1 MIAVMTESVLRSAA
15 DDGGPMVVLLR
26 MVRERDG
33 NIDSLVRDFE
43 RRTSER
49 GTDLNARLALGH
61 LYREAGR
68 FDDALREYAVAERAA
83 PTSPA
88 PPRALADLYHRM
100 DRATDERAAR
110 ERSLA
115 RTTDRREQADTLRL
129 LVELALTANDLPSAR
144 SYHQR
149 LVAQDRQSLTIRRE
163 LADALLQ
170 RRMFAPA
177 IEEYQSLVR
186 SLSGDNRVL
195 PPVLRDLGRAFAG
208 ANQHEQAIAAYRRAL
223 SVAGTD
229 AGVRREIYSAMT
241 DSFVAQNALPAWIA
255 ELEREPTG
263 RDSYDRAVLLG
274 RLHDQA
280 GNATQAIRAYQRAI
294 ATRPT
299 DLDAQ
304 RAIAQLYRRQ
314 GERDLEIAAYRRLVQ
329 LAPRETD
336 WVIELADLL
345 VNVGRREEALQMLAD
360 ASRRAGDDASVHERL
375 AEVYSRL
382 GRRDESLRETELV
395 VRLDPSSP
403 VALAALGRQYM
414 ERDQRDRAMAT
425 WRRIVDGARDRGR
438 AALALGNVY
447 FDNGML
453 AEAEEMFRE
462 AVTRR
467 PDDVEIRLR
476 LAEVL
481 ERSRR
486 FEQAIVEWREVLN
499 RTQNDR
505 GIRRAA
511 RQSIV
516 RLWQLQGRLQ
526 SEIPRLQ
533 AAFLATPPNIEA
545 GRDLAEVFGQ
555 LRQWPDAETTLR
567 RVVTLEPG
575 DVVALES
582 LERALSQSGND
593 AGAIEVLQR
602 LVQVEPRRGRD
613 FFQRMAQHALA
624 LHRDADALEYATRA
638 VQLNDQ
644 DATAHLRLAE
654 MYRARGDEDSAIAS
668 LRRALELNDR
678 LFPTYFEL
686 ADLYLG
692 HRNAARDAVALYRRV
707 ILLSTDDEYVIRA
720 GRRAVQIAPAAGVG
734 DELERDLAQ
743 ASAAQP
749 GREIFRRLLVSYF
762 DNAARPLI
770 NRVKQGTAQEAASAR
785 AELLRMG
792 ARALAP
798 LLDAL
803 GDQDPAQQR
812 IALDILG
819 YLGNPNASSA
829 LITKAESE
837 EATADIRQ
845 SALLAAGALGDP
857 RMLHRLQTLVE
868 TSDRAL
874 GTIAV
879 WGIAHIR
886 SRAATDALIRIA
898 DEAGN
903 ESTRTMAV
911 LGLSATHDTRAR
923 AVLRRIAENNS
934 IGVVL
939 RAAAVVSLGASIER
953 GGEAMLLSSLQASPM
968 LLRAASASALGSVGA
983 GLTGP
988 AREALVLPL
997 ARALFMPDEGRVS
1010 VRRVAARSLI
1020 ALAGAATDSSA
1031 RAFDDPSYARSSTE
1045 MLQAMLDPSDK
1056 PLDGSAVLQAW
1067 APTLTLAAREA
1078 LRNLNEGMLVVL
1090 GALVQGNSFAPLLDG
1105 HLGQSASAQTVAVL
1119 DAIVRELAPEVA
1131 QLVRHTQSSVRR
1143 AAVTILARAGEA
1155 GVAGLVAALAD
1166 DDENVA
1172 IKAVDGLR
1180 AHVRLP
1186 AVTTALVQRLS
1197 TESAW
1202 PLRAAVAEALGSV
1215 ADGPAL
1221 SALAQVLQNDA
1232 FAYVR
1237 VAAARSLRRSGTQ
1250 QAELLAALQ
1259 RASQT
1264 DPDPSVR
1271 RAALGQE

>member
-1 MIAVMTESVLRSAA
+1 MESVLRNAA
-15 DDGGPMVVLLR
+15 EDGGPMVVLLR

-33 NIDSLVRDFE
+33 SIDNLVHEFE
-43 RRTSER
+43 RRAAER
-49 GTDLNARLALGH
+49 GTDMNARLALGH

-68 FDDALREYAVAERAA
+68 FDDALREYATAERAA

-88 PPRALADLYHRM
+88 PPRAQADVFHRM
-100 DRATDERAAR
+100 DRATDERSAR
-110 ERSLA
+110 ERALS
-115 RTTDRREQADTLRL
+115 RTTDRREQADTLRQL
-129 LVELALTANDLPSAR
+129 IELALAANDLANAR
-144 SYHQR
+144 TYHSR

-195 PPVLRDLGRAFAG
+195 PPVLRDLGRAYAG
-208 ANQHEQAIAAYRRAL
+208 SNQHEQAISTYRRAL
-223 SVAGTD
+223 AIAGTD
-229 AGVRREIYSAMT
+229 AGVRRELYSAMT
-241 DSFVAQNALPAWIA
+241 DSFVAQNALGAWIA
-255 ELEREPTG
+255 ELERENSG

-280 GNATQAIRAYQRAI
+280 GNATQAIRAYQRALSS
-294 ATRPT
+294 RPT
-299 DLDAQ
+299 DIDAQ

-314 GERDLEIAAYRRLVQ
+314 GERELEIAAYRRLVQ

-345 VNVGRREEALQMLAD
+345 VNSGHRDEALQMLAE
-360 ASRRAGDDASVHERL
+360 ASRRSGDDSSVHERL
-375 AEVYSRL
+375 AEVYARL
-382 GRRDESLRETELV
+382 GRRDESLHETELV

-425 WRRIVDGARDRGR
+425 WRRIIDGARDRGR

-453 AEAEEMFRE
+453 AEASEMFLE

-476 LAEVL
+476 YAEVL
-481 ERSRR
+481 ERQRQ
-486 FEQAIVEWREVLN
+486 FEPAIAQWREVLN

-511 RQSIV
+511 RQAVV

-526 SEIPRLQ
+526 TEVPRLQ
-533 AAFLATPPNIEA
+533 TAFAATPPNMEA
-545 GRDLAEVFGQ
+545 GRDLAEVFAQG
-555 LRQWPDAETTLR
+555 RQWGEAEAVLR
-567 RVVTLEPG
+567 RVVSLEPG

-582 LERALSQSGND
+582 LERALTQRGDD
-593 AGAIEVLQR
+593 AGSIEVLAR

-613 FFQRMAQHALA
+613 FYQRMAQHALA
-624 LHRDADALEYATRA
+624 LHRDAEALEYATRA

-668 LRRALELNDR
+668 LRRAIELNDR

-692 HRNAARDAVALYRRV
+692 HRNAAREAVALYRRV
-707 ILLSTDDEYVIRA
+707 IVLSTDDEYVLRA

-749 GREIFRRLLVSYF
+749 SRGIFRRLLVSYF

-770 NRVKQGTAQEAASAR
+770 NRVRQGSTQEAQAAR
-785 AELLRMG
+785 TELQRMG

-819 YLGNPNASSA
+819 YLGNVNASSA
-829 LITKAESE
+829 LMTLAENTESQAE
-837 EATADIRQ
+837 IRQ
-845 SALLAAGALGDP
+845 LALLAAGALGDA
-857 RMLHRLQTLVE
+857 RVIRRLVALTE
-868 TSDRAL
+868 ESSSL

-879 WGIAHIR
+879 WGIAHIHN
-886 SRAATDALIRIA
+886 RAAQDTLVRLAS
-898 DEAGN
+898 AGVN
-903 ESTRTMAV
+903 ESARVMAV
-911 LGLSATHDTRAR
+911 LGLYGSRDAR
-923 AVLRRIAENNS
+923 VRGILRVIVDSPESEA
-934 IGVVL
+934 L
-939 RAAAVVSLGASIER
+939 RAAAVLSLGPMTDR
-953 GGEAMLLSSLQASPM
+953 QGQAMLLSSLQASPTS
-968 LLRAASASALGSVGA
+968 LRAAAAAALGTLAQS
-983 GLTGP
+983 LP
-988 AREALVLPL
+988 AQSREPFVLPL
-997 ARALFMPDEGRVS
+997 ARALFMPDDGRFAI
-1010 VRRVAARSLI
+1010 RRVAARALI
-1020 ALAGAATDSSA
+1020 ALSGGTDESPV
-1031 RAFDDPSYARSSTE
+1031 RVFDDPAFARTGFD
-1045 MLQAMLDPSDK
+1045 MFRAMLDPSDK
-1056 PLDGSAVLQAW
+1056 SLDGGAVVRQHSAALI
-1067 APTLTLAAREA
+1067 TAAREA
-1078 LRNLNEGMLVVL
+1078 LGNLNEGMLVVL
-1090 GALVQGNSFAPLLDG
+1090 GAIVQAGSFAPLLERRG
-1105 HLGQSASAQTVAVL
+1105 VQAPNETSTALQQIL
-1119 DAIVRELAPEVA
+1119 RELAPSVA
-1131 QLVRHTQSSVRR
+1131 QLVNHSQASVRR
-1143 AAVTILARAGEA
+1143 TAVTVLAQSGEA
-1155 GVAGLVAALAD
+1155 GIPGLIAALRD
-1166 DDENVA
+1166 EDENVA
-1172 IKAVDGLR
+1172 TKAVEGLR
-1180 AHVRLP
+1180 PFVAQS
-1186 AVTTALVQRLS
+1186 AVATALTTRLRPE
-1197 TESAW
+1197 TAW
-1202 PLRAAVAEALGSV
+1202 PLRAAVAESLGPVQDPEVVNALV
-1215 ADGPAL
+1215 N
-1221 SALAQVLQNDA
+1221 VLQNDT

-1237 VAAARSLRRSGTQ
+1237 VAAARALRHGPGTNSVAAEALRRAEHDDADPAVR
-1250 QAELLAALQ
+1250 QAAANNL
-1259 RASQT
+1259 
-1264 DPDPSVR
+1264 
-1271 RAALGQE
+1271 